1 MDSGGWRLGRI
12 GGVDILVGPSLLI
25 MGLLLVLLFA
35 PRFQDEGFG
44 GDGATSGYLGATLFV
59 LGLYLSVFL
68 HEVAHLVAAKSFG
81 LRVRSITLH
90 ILGGETAIDSPSR
103 TPVQE
108 FVIAVVGPVASL
120 SIGAVCLVL
129 DSGSAVVAALG
140 WINIVL
146 GVFNLLP
153 GLPLDGGR
161 ALRATIWQVSGRLDA
176 GTRLAAW
183 AGRLIAI
190 ALVVVTLLRVDFD
203 GPTWSIDLAFA
214 VLIAWFLWEG
224 AGHALSAARR

>member
-1 MDSGGWRLGRI
+1 MNGGNWRIGRI

-25 MGLLLVLLFA
+25 MGLLLILLFA
-35 PRFQDEGFG
+35 PRFQDGGFD
-44 GDGATSGYLGATLFV
+44 GDGATSGYVGAALFV
-59 LGLYLSVFL
+59 LGLYLSVLL
-68 HEVAHLVAAKSFG
+68 HELAHLVAAKSFG

-90 ILGGETAIDSPSR
+90 ILGGATAIDGPSR

-108 FVIAVVGPVASL
+108 FVVAVVGPLASL
-120 SIGAVCLVL
+120 GIGVTCLFL
-129 DSGSAVVAALG
+129 DSGGAVVAALG

-161 ALRATIWQVSGRLDA
+161 ALRATIWQVSGHPDA

-183 AGRLIAI
+183 AGRLIAV

-203 GPTWSIDLAFA
+203 GPTWSVDIAFA
-214 VLIAWFLWEG
+214 VLVAWFLGEG
-224 AGHALSAARR
+224 AGHALHAARR